1 MQHPHL
7 LHIFSPTKY
16 VSPFD
21 INMAYEA
28 RFDAVIP
35 YCNVTLDEIT
45 ALTQDTIF
53 SRSPEGVRRTGIF
66 IGGREFDLALAM
78 LEAAKAAM
86 VPPFTVSVM
95 ADPSGAITT
104 AAAMVALVEHW
115 AKKAGGGDLAGRRV
129 CVFGGTGPVGV
140 CTALLVSRAGA
151 RCAIV
156 SHQGQGAAQVVA
168 DRLNRVHGVELDGV
182 DGSSQ
187 QAIQRWLPEIEV
199 LFGAARAGVQVVSTE
214 TLAAGWALKVVADAN
229 AVPPAGIAGVG
240 VKDKGKAL
248 AVGEGG
254 SAVALGALTIGDLKY
269 KVHTA
274 LLQQMH
280 NASSP
285 VFLGYEEAFATARAL
300 VAKPRK

>member
-28 RFDAVIP
+28 KFDAVIP
-35 YCNVTLDEIT
+35 YCNVELSEIQ

-66 IGGREFDLALAM
+66 IGGREFDLALTM
-78 LEAAKAAM
+78 LAAARAAM

-104 AAAMVALVEHW
+104 AAAMVALAEHW
-115 AKKAGGGDLAGRRV
+115 ARKSAGGDLAGRRV

-140 CTALLVSRAGA
+140 CTALLAA
-151 RCAIV
+151 RCGAEVAIV
-156 SHQGQGAAQVVA
+156 SHQGRGAAMVAA
-168 DRLNRVHGVELDGV
+168 DRISRAHDVQIDGL
-182 DGSSQ
+182 DGSSP
-187 QAIQRWLPEIEV
+187 AAMRHWLPEIEI
-199 LFGAARAGVQVVSTE
+199 LFSAARAGVEVLDAE
-214 TLAAGWALKVVADAN
+214 TLRVASQLKVIADAN

-240 VKDKGKAL
+240 VKDKGKTLAL
-248 AVGEGG
+248 ADGHNA
-254 SAVALGALTIGDLKY
+254 SALGALAIGDIKY

-274 LLQQMH
+274 LLQQMYE
-280 NASSP
+280 ASSP
-285 VFLGYEEAFATARAL
+285 VFLSHEEAFTTAREI
-300 VAKPRK
+300 VARQKK

>member
-28 RFDAVIP
+28 KFDAVIP
-35 YCNVTLDEIT
+35 YCNVELGEIR

-66 IGGREFDLALAM
+66 IGGREFDLALEM
-78 LEAAKAAM
+78 LAAARAAM
-86 VPPFTVSVM
+86 VPPFAVSVM

-104 AAAMVALVEHW
+104 AAAMVALAEHW
-115 AKKAGGGDLAGRRV
+115 AVKSAGGDLKGRRV

-140 CTALLVSRAGA
+140 CTALLAA
-151 RCAIV
+151 RCGAEVAIV
-156 SHQGQGAAQVVA
+156 SHQGRGAALVAA
-168 DRLNRVHGVELDGV
+168 DRIGRTHGVSLDGL
-182 DGSSQ
+182 DGSSP
-187 QAIQRWLPEIEV
+187 AAVCNWLPDIEV
-199 LFGAARAGVQVVSTE
+199 LFSAARAGVEVIDAQTISV
-214 TLAAGWALKVVADAN
+214 AAKLKVMADAN

-240 VKDKGKAL
+240 VKDKGRAFPL
-248 AVGEGG
+248 ADGH
-254 SAVALGALTIGDLKY
+254 SASALGALAIGDIKY

-274 LLQQMH
+274 LLQQMYE
-280 NASSP
+280 APGP
-285 VFLGYEEAFATARAL
+285 VFLSHEEAFATAREI
-300 VAKPRK
+300 VARQKK

>member
-28 RFDAVIP
+28 NFDAVIP
-35 YCNVTLDEIT
+35 YCNVELGEIQ

-66 IGGREFDLALAM
+66 IGGREFDLALKM
-78 LEAAKAAM
+78 LAAARAAM

-104 AAAMVALVEHW
+104 AAAMVALAELWSV
-115 AKKAGGGDLAGRRV
+115 KTVGGDLAGHRV
-129 CVFGGTGPVGV
+129 CVLGGTGPVGV
-140 CTALLVSRAGA
+140 CTALLAA
-151 RCAIV
+151 RCGAQVAIV
-156 SHQGQGAAQVVA
+156 SHQGRGAAMVAA
-168 DRLNRVHGVELDGV
+168 DRISRAHGVNLDGL
-182 DGSSQ
+182 DGSSP
-187 QAIQRWLPEIEV
+187 AAVRAWLPEIDI
-199 LFGAARAGVQVVSTE
+199 LFSAARAGVEVIDGE
-214 TLAAGWALKVVADAN
+214 TLRVASRLKIIADAN

-240 VKDKGKAL
+240 VKDKGKPLTL
-248 AVGEGG
+248 ADGHQA
-254 SAVALGALTIGDLKY
+254 SALGALTIGDIKY

-274 LLQQMH
+274 LLQQMYE
-280 NASSP
+280 ASSP
-285 VFLGYEEAFATARAL
+285 VFLSHEEAFATAREI
-300 VAKPRK
+300 VARSKK

>member
-28 RFDAVIP
+28 KFDAVIP
-35 YCNVTLDEIT
+35 YCNVELEEIQ

-66 IGGREFDLALAM
+66 IGGREFDLALKM
-78 LEAAKAAM
+78 LAAARAAM

-104 AAAMVALVEHW
+104 AAAMVALAEHW
-115 AKKAGGGDLAGRRV
+115 ARKKAGGDLEGRRV

-140 CTALLVSRAGA
+140 CTALLAA
-151 RCAIV
+151 RCGAEVAIV
-156 SHQGQGAAQVVA
+156 SHQGRGAALVAA
-168 DRLNRVHGVELDGV
+168 DRLSRAHEVKLDGV
-182 DGSSQ
+182 DGSSP
-187 QAIQRWLPEIEV
+187 AAVRAWLPDIEV
-199 LFGAARAGVQVVSTE
+199 LFSAARAGVEVVSAD
-214 TLAAGWALKVVADAN
+214 TLQVASRLAVIADAN

-240 VKDKGKAL
+240 VKDKGRAL
-248 AVGEGG
+248 ALAGG
-254 SAVALGALTIGDLKY
+254 HEASALGALAIGDIKY

-274 LLQQMH
+274 LLQQMYAAP
-280 NASSP
+280 NP
-285 VFLGYEEAFATARAL
+285 VFLAHEEAFATAREI
-300 VAKPRK
+300 VARQKK